1 MEILSVNM
9 HVWCLERMRNL
20 SFLLEVAPL
29 IVPIKLFFLLEVTR
43 TVISGETSHLAHCV
57 HNQER
62 QESTTVPKV
71 LGPLCFTL

>member
-9 HVWCLERMRNL
+9 HVWCLERMPKFE
-20 SFLLEVAPL
+20 FLLEVAPL
-29 IVPIKLFFLLEVTR
+29 TIPIKLFFLLEVTR

-57 HNQER
+57 RNQER
-62 QESTTVPKV
+62 QESTTVPSV